1 MTVASATATFTT
13 EGYTARVDER
23 YITHYGTIA
32 IDAST
37 DTYATGGLTLSLAA
51 VPGMVNAVPAEVRI
65 WSEAGAAT
73 QYTYAYKPGTTI
85 ANGKILAYTGD
96 AEVTAGA
103 VPAGVSGDTIKFSA
117 TFKKG

>member
-13 EGYTARVDER
+13 EGYTARVDGR

-37 DTYATGGLTLSLAA
+37 DTYATGGITLSLAA
-51 VPGMVNAVPAEVRI
+51 VPGMVNAIPDEVRI
-65 WSEAGAAT
+65 WSVAGAAT
-73 QYTYAYKPGTTI
+73 RYCYDYKPGTTI